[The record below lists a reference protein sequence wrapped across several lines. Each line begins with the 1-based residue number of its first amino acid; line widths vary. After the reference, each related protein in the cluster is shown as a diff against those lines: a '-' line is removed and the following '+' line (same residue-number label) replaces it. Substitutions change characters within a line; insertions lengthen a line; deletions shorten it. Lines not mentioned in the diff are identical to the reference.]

1 MSHRDKHPYDFLIY
15 KVTIPREFRID
26 NFTKRVCVM
35 ELLNYLPVDFRRQI
49 VPEDLN
55 GAEEIR
61 LRVGRPLEILYADEK
76 SRAYGVLEEKQL
88 REMLNYLS
96 GYSPYAMEE
105 ELRQGFFTVEG
116 GHRIGVSGRTSFQK
130 KGRWNEMNPL
140 SEVNGLNIRIAHE
153 RKGCAMPLLPWL
165 YNGRSIYHTI
175 IFAAPG
181 VGKTTYL
188 RDTVRCLSTGNPM
201 WQGLKVGVVD
211 ERSEIAA
218 CHWGVPQNDLG
229 LRCDVLDNCPKEQGM
244 RMLLRSMSP
253 EVIAVDELGLPED
266 FEAFAESAK
275 CGVAVLATVHAGKME
290 EVLQRMEQNG
300 LKDIFPKLRLA
311 GLRRQEDGSRKMRI
325 YDGEGNCLWQG

>member
-1 MSHRDKHPYDFLIY
+1 MSHRDKHPYDFFY
-15 KVTIPREFRID
+15 M
-26 NFTKRVCVM
+26 TKRMCAM
-35 ELLNYLPVDFRRQI
+35 ELHNYLPVDFRSQI
-49 VPEDLN
+49 TPEDLK

-61 LRVGRPLEILYADEK
+61 LRVGQPLEILYGDEK
-76 SRAYGVLEEKQL
+76 SKKYGVLEETQL

-140 SEVNGLNIRIAHE
+140 SEINGLNIRIAHE
-153 RKGCAMPLLPWL
+153 RKDCAQPLLPWL
-165 YNGRSIYHTI
+165 YDGRSIYHTV
-175 IFAAPG
+175 IFAPPG

-188 RDTVRCLSTGNPM
+188 RDTIRCLSTGSGM
-201 WQGLKVGVVD
+201 WPGLKVGVVD

-218 CHWGVPQNDLG
+218 CHRGVPQNDLG
-229 LRCDVLDNCPKEQGM
+229 PRCDVLDNCPKELGM

-266 FEAFAESAK
+266 FDAFAESAK
-275 CGVAVLATVHAGKME
+275 CGVAVLATMHAGKLE

-311 GLRRQEDGSRKMRI
+311 GLCRQEDGSRIMSI
-325 YDGEGNCLWQG
+325 YDGDGNCLWEG